1 MHPVFQ
7 NVERKVLVKSLVV
20 YKKLLISESV
30 CIMEQVNF
38 LGRVQKIFREN
49 RKLHNCSIINHKE
62 DASKDTI
69 YTKVN

>member
-1 MHPVFQ
+1 M
-7 NVERKVLVKSLVV
+7 V

-38 LGRVQKIFREN
+38 LGREQKIFGEN